1 MIKASKLPIHL
12 VGAPAM
18 KTRVTRWDAC
28 AKTPCKPFMPKFGVV
43 SSYVKNAVIDS
54 TLQFQRAAALEVC
67 LSTQILAPLN
77 SRTRHCSAG
86 VCFSL
91 PGGCGNGDGVG
102 MVLAA

>member
-1 MIKASKLPIHL
+1 MCQDTLQA
-12 VGAPAM
+12 VY
-18 KTRVTRWDAC
+18 
-28 AKTPCKPFMPKFGVV
+28 AKICVV

-67 LSTQILAPLN
+67 LSTQIFAPLN
-77 SRTRHCSAG
+77 CSAG